1 MWHRRKFSI
10 EKAFMKNA
18 LLAGEHE
25 DRNWENWDNKN
36 TTANKNAPKNVHRK
50 KINQHRTS
58 ITPHISEFKFLFV
71 YYYRGN
77 EGLEQKILSREHPP
91 KSSLVFKNYEHY
103 CLYMWKLD

>member
-25 DRNWENWDNKN
+25 DRNWENWNNKN

-50 KINQHRTS
+50 KNQP
-58 ITPHISEFKFLFV
+58 TPHINNTAYL
-71 YYYRGN
+71 R
-77 EGLEQKILSREHPP
+77 I
-91 KSSLVFKNYEHY
+91 
-103 CLYMWKLD
+103 